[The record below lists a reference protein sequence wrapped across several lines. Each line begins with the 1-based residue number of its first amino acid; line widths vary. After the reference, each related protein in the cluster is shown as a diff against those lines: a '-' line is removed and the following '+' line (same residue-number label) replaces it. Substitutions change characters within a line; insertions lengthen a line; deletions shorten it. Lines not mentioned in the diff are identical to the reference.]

1 MGFDGH
7 YIYDALDWIREN
19 KGIDSWVESPH
30 PKTMKHPFKA
40 YHGKSVWFIEESK
53 RSPYLDH
60 NGNQESY
67 GFVDTPMYY
76 THSEALTALLD
87 AILEM
92 I

>member
-7 YIYDALDWIREN
+7 YVYDALDWIREN
-19 KGIDSWVESPH
+19 KGVSGEVESYFIFETPKFNIFILNLRNGDKRRPFQH
-30 PKTMKHPFKA
+30 PRFH
-40 YHGKSVWFIEESK
+40 
-53 RSPYLDH
+53 
-60 NGNQESY
+60 
-67 GFVDTPMYY
+67 